1 MDNANANLENLA
13 IENVT
18 LIPEFSSD
26 ITEYTAE
33 VESDI
38 ETLNILA
45 IPQIEGAT
53 VNIQK
58 PEILEFGENVITIT
72 VLAKDGIT
80 QKNYMININR
90 KEAKQEEEQVEE
102 DNMEPEKRQK
112 DYIFLAIILISI
124 TGIIVALIRK
134 YIKETKI

>member
-1 MDNANANLENLA
+1 MDQANASLENLA
-13 IENVT
+13 IENVV

-53 VNIQK
+53 VNIEK
-58 PEILEFGENVITIT
+58 PEILNFGENIITIT

-80 QKNYMININR
+80 QKNYTVNVNR
-90 KEAKQEEEQVEE
+90 KEAKQEEVVEE
-102 DNMEPEKRQK
+102 NIEPEKRQK